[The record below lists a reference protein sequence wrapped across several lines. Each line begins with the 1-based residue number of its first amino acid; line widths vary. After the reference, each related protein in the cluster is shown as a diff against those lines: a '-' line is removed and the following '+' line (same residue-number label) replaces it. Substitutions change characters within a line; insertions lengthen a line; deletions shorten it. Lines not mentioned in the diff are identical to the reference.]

1 MQKLSVTNTMKKFLT
16 ILMIATLLPFAA
28 EAKKHKHRE
37 GGEYRYVGAMVVA
50 EANANTY
57 KKAKEKVVNLFQQGI
72 DNSAWSQP
80 EKANAAGL
88 AQYIASQP
96 VDLSGNVDG
105 DAGRGSISGT
115 YHHGGFT
122 YCWTRVLFYLRDPI
136 YHITFTAE
144 VCGHPTPTATPRPT
158 AGC

>member
-1 MQKLSVTNTMKKFLT
+1 MKKFLT

-105 DAGRGSISGT
+105 DAGRGSISG
-115 YHHGGFT
+115 
-122 YCWTRVLFYLRDPI
+122 
-136 YHITFTAE
+136 
-144 VCGHPTPTATPRPT
+144 
-158 AGC
+158 AGDD